1 MICLFE
7 QNKTGSNPEKA
18 NIHKKRC
25 VIFKEPPEK
34 NKFQN
39 SVVKELTGGG
49 KFSARGHNETNTE
62 KDLNLTMIVECNKRP
77 LFVEEP
83 DQAEAMRIIDIL
95 FRSTFT
101 QSENE
106 VNNDKYIFIA
116 DSYYKTSEF
125 KQIHKFALIYILL
138 EEHKKLKHNNYRF
151 ILPKSISDRTSIY
164 LELSCNIV
172 QWFKDNYQYTDENDK
187 VSKIK
192 DIYENFTQSMYFI
205 NLTKLEKRKYTKSFF
220 IDYIQTNIFFKKYY
234 VVRTATM
241 KNFIKGWIPKEI
253 TDDD

>member
-1 MICLFE
+1 
-7 QNKTGSNPEKA
+7 
-18 NIHKKRC
+18 
-25 VIFKEPPEK
+25 
-34 NKFQN
+34 
-39 SVVKELTGGG
+39 
-49 KFSARGHNETNTE
+49 
-62 KDLNLTMIVECNKRP
+62 
-77 LFVEEP
+77 
-83 DQAEAMRIIDIL
+83 
-95 FRSTFT
+95 
-101 QSENE
+101 
-106 VNNDKYIFIA
+106 
-116 DSYYKTSEF
+116 
-125 KQIHKFALIYILL
+125 
-138 EEHKKLKHNNYRF
+138 
-151 ILPKSISDRTSIY
+151 